1 MTKVRRQKK
10 SELNA
15 IEKHHAQF
23 RREAFLFLVGERDLQ
38 N

>member
-10 SELNA
+10 SELNG
-15 IEKHHAQF
+15 IKKRHAQY